1 MKKKQLSS
9 KGRIGAIVLTA
20 IATLS
25 AQMALAG
32 TCVSDPVKI
41 VGAGN
46 MLDSIIQAFS
56 SFAAGMLFF
65 VR

>member
-1 MKKKQLSS
+1 MKKHAAS
-9 KGRIGAIVLTA
+9 KNRIGAIVLTA
-20 IATLS
+20 VATLS

-41 VGAGN
+41 VGSGN
-46 MLDSIIQAFS
+46 MLESIIQAFS